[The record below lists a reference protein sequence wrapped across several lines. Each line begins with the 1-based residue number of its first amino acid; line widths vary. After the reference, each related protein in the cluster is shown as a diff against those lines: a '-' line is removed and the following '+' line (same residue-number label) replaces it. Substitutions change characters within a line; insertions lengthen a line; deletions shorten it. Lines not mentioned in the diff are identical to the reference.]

1 MARLNKINVF
11 SLAKFQA
18 ILLAPVGLIAGI
30 IYSFGGLIYDII
42 TTGTVNFGTAL
53 AFFAL
58 IAMPVIFAGFGF
70 ILGLLE
76 ALLYNLFTNRF
87 IRIDL
92 DLENTK

>member
-1 MARLNKINVF
+1 MAGLKKIEVL

-18 ILLAPVGLIAGI
+18 ILLAPVGLITGV
-30 IYSFGGLIYDII
+30 IYSFGGLIYDIV
-42 TTGTVNFGTAL
+42 TTSSVNLGTAL

-58 IAMPVIFAGFGF
+58 IGMPVIFAGFGF
-70 ILGLLE
+70 IIGLLE

>member
-1 MARLNKINVF
+1 MARLNKINAF

-18 ILLAPVGLIAGI
+18 ILLAPVGLITGI

-42 TTGTVNFGTAL
+42 TTGTVNLGTAL

-58 IAMPVIFAGFGF
+58 LGMPVIFAGFGF
-70 ILGLLE
+70 ILDLLE
-76 ALLYNLFTNRF
+76 ALIYNLFTNRF